1 MEQSKP
7 CGNDDDSNDVMKKEP
22 QDLAGLLSSPDSKPV
37 SHEVN
42 ANGVKA
48 EPGSEIKEE
57 IKEEIKMENVR
68 TPGSVGK
75 LPNGDAN
82 SGRIHSNKISLIIS
96 HVAFG
101 SQVIKFI

>member
-22 QDLAGLLSSPDSKPV
+22 QDLAGLLSSPESKPAP
-37 SHEVN
+37 HEVN
-42 ANGVKA
+42 TNGVKT
-48 EPGSEIKEE
+48 EPGTEVKEE

-82 SGRIHSNKISLIIS
+82 SGRLRKKSISVEHIT
-96 HVAFG
+96 
-101 SQVIKFI
+101 

>member
-42 ANGVKA
+42 TNGVKA

-82 SGRIHSNKISLIIS
+82 SGRIHINKTSLKFGSLII
-96 HVAFG
+96 
-101 SQVIKFI
+101 QLI